1 MHFLSECCKKIV
13 GPRHVDPQL
22 GSSELC
28 FCLPAYFDVSD
39 FFAFE
44 FVGSKQTF

>member
-1 MHFLSECCKKIV
+1 MCFLSECCKKIV

-28 FCLPAYFDVSD
+28 FCLPAYFDANLC
-39 FFAFE
+39 F
-44 FVGSKQTF
+44 

>member
-1 MHFLSECCKKIV
+1 MSFLSECCKKIV

-28 FCLPAYFDVSD
+28 FCFCFCFCLPAYFDANLS
-39 FFAFE
+39 F
-44 FVGSKQTF
+44 